1 MVDSNTVRYHLRWV
15 VLLARLPA
23 EPSRHRVAVWREL
36 RRLGAVAIG
45 QSVWTLPDH
54 PAATDGLQRVA
65 GLVARGGGE
74 LTLLDADGRDQ
85 ASRDRLR
92 RLYVEAR
99 AAEWTEFR
107 AECARYLAEI
117 DKEIGKGKL
126 TVAELEEEEQSMERL
141 RRWHRELRARDVLAT
156 PAAHAADQDL
166 KDCAAKLEYYTT
178 SVFQA
183 LNEG

>member
-1 MVDSNTVRYHLRWV
+1 MRWV
-15 VLLARLPA
+15 VLLARVPA

-45 QSVWTLPDH
+45 QSVWALPDH
-54 PAATDGLQRVA
+54 PAATSGLGRIA
-65 GLVARGGGE
+65 ELVDRGDGE
-74 LTLLDADGRDQ
+74 LTVLEATGRE
-85 ASRDRLR
+85 RLE

-117 DKEIGKGKL
+117 DKEVGKGKL
-126 TVAELEEEEQSMERL
+126 IVAELEEEEQSMERL
-141 RRWHRELRARDVLAT
+141 RRWHRELRTRDVLAT

-166 KDCAAKLEYYTT
+166 KACAAKLEDYTT
-178 SVFQA
+178 QVFQA

>member
-1 MVDSNTVRYHLRWV
+1 MRWV
-15 VLLARLPA
+15 VLLARVPA
-23 EPSRHRVAVWREL
+23 EPSRHRVAIWREL

-45 QSVWTLPDH
+45 QSVWALPDH
-54 PAATDGLQRVA
+54 PAATNGLGRIAELVDRGDGD
-65 GLVARGGGE
+65 
-74 LTLLDADGRDQ
+74 LTMLDAAGRDQ
-85 ASRDRLR
+85 ASRERLE

-107 AECARYLAEI
+107 AECAHYLAEI

-126 TVAELEEEEQSMERL
+126 IVAELEEEEQSMERL

-166 KDCAAKLEYYTT
+166 KACAAKLEDYTT
-178 SVFQA
+178 RVFQA

>member
-1 MVDSNTVRYHLRWV
+1 MRWV
-15 VLLARLPA
+15 VLLARVPA
-23 EPSRHRVAVWREL
+23 EPSRHRVAIWREL

-45 QSVWTLPDH
+45 QSVWALPDH
-54 PAATDGLQRVA
+54 PAATNGLGRIA
-65 GLVARGGGE
+65 ELVDRGDGE
-74 LTLLDADGRDQ
+74 LKLRNAADHDQ
-85 ASRDRLR
+85 ASRERLE

-107 AECARYLAEI
+107 AECAHYLAEI

-126 TVAELEEEEQSMERL
+126 IVAELEEEEQSMERL

-166 KDCAAKLEYYTT
+166 KACAAKLEDYTT
-178 SVFQA
+178 RVFQA

>member
-1 MVDSNTVRYHLRWV
+1 MRWV
-15 VLLARLPA
+15 VLLARVPA
-23 EPSRHRVAVWREL
+23 EPSRHRVAIWREL

-45 QSVWTLPDH
+45 QSVWALPDH
-54 PAATDGLQRVA
+54 PAATNGLGRIAELVDRGDGD
-65 GLVARGGGE
+65 
-74 LTLLDADGRDQ
+74 LTMLDAAGRDQ
-85 ASRDRLR
+85 ASRERLE

-117 DKEIGKGKL
+117 DKEVGKGKL

-141 RRWHRELRARDVLAT
+141 RRWHRELRTRDVLAT
-156 PAAHAADQDL
+156 APAHAADQDL
-166 KDCAAKLEYYTT
+166 KACAAKLEDYTT
-178 SVFQA
+178 RVFQA

>member
-1 MVDSNTVRYHLRWV
+1 MRWV
-15 VLLARLPA
+15 VLLARVPA
-23 EPSRHRVAVWREL
+23 EPSRHRVAIWREL

-45 QSVWTLPDH
+45 QSVWALPDH
-54 PAATDGLQRVA
+54 PAATNGLGRIVE
-65 GLVARGGGE
+65 LVDRGDGE
-74 LTLLDADGRDQ
+74 LTMLDAAGRDQ
-85 ASRDRLR
+85 ASRERLE

-99 AAEWTEFR
+99 AVEWTEFR

-126 TVAELEEEEQSMERL
+126 IVAELEEEEQSMERL

-156 PAAHAADQDL
+156 PAAHAAGQDL
-166 KDCAAKLEYYTT
+166 TACAAKLEDYTT
-178 SVFQA
+178 RVIQA

>member
-1 MVDSNTVRYHLRWV
+1 MRWV
-15 VLLARLPA
+15 VLLARVPA
-23 EPSRHRVAVWREL
+23 EPSRHRVAIWREL

-45 QSVWTLPDH
+45 QSVWALPDH
-54 PAATDGLQRVA
+54 PTAATGLHRIA
-65 GLVARGGGE
+65 ELVARGGGE
-74 LTLLDADGRDQ
+74 LTVLEAAGRDQ
-85 ASRDRLR
+85 ASRERLQ
-92 RLYVEAR
+92 RLNGEAR
-99 AAEWTEFR
+99 TAEWTEFR

-141 RRWHRELRARDVLAT
+141 RRWHRELRTRDVLAT

-166 KDCAAKLEYYTT
+166 RACAAKLEDYTT
-178 SVFQA
+178 RVFHA

>member
-1 MVDSNTVRYHLRWV
+1 VRWI
-15 VLLARLPA
+15 VLLARVPA
-23 EPSRHRVAVWREL
+23 DPSRHRVAVWREL

-45 QSVWTLPDH
+45 QSVWALPDQ
-54 PAATDGLQRVA
+54 PAATAGLDRIA
-65 GLVARGGGE
+65 GLVARGDGE
-74 LTLLDADGRDQ
+74 LTVLEAAGRDQ
-85 ASRDRLR
+85 ASRDRLER
-92 RLYVEAR
+92 RYVEAR
-99 AAEWTEFR
+99 ADEWAEFR

-156 PAAHAADQDL
+156 PAARAADQDL
-166 KDCAAKLEYYTT
+166 KACAAKLEDYTT
-178 SVFQA
+178 RVFQA

>member
-1 MVDSNTVRYHLRWV
+1 MRWV
-15 VLLARLPA
+15 VLLARVPA
-23 EPSRHRVAVWREL
+23 EPSRHRVAIWREL

-45 QSVWTLPDH
+45 QSVWALPDH
-54 PAATDGLQRVA
+54 PAATNGLGRIA
-65 GLVARGGGE
+65 ELVDRGDGE
-74 LTLLDADGRDQ
+74 LTMLDAAGRDQ
-85 ASRDRLR
+85 ASRERLE

-107 AECARYLAEI
+107 AECAHYLAEI

-126 TVAELEEEEQSMERL
+126 IVAELEEEEQSMERL

-166 KDCAAKLEYYTT
+166 KACAAKLEDYTT
-178 SVFQA
+178 RVFQA

>member
-1 MVDSNTVRYHLRWV
+1 MGNGMRWM
-15 VLLARLPA
+15 VLLARVPA

-45 QSVWTLPDH
+45 QSVWALPDH
-54 PAATDGLQRVA
+54 PVATSGLGRIA
-65 GLVARGGGE
+65 ELVTRGGGE
-74 LTLLDADGRDQ
+74 LTVLEAAGRDQ
-85 ASRDRLR
+85 ASRDRLE
-92 RLYVEAR
+92 RLYVQAR
-99 AAEWTEFR
+99 ADEWTEFR
-107 AECARYLAEI
+107 AECARYLAEL

-156 PAAHAADQDL
+156 PAAHAADRDL
-166 KDCAAKLEYYTT
+166 RACAAKLEDYTT
-178 SVFQA
+178 RVFEA

>member
-1 MVDSNTVRYHLRWV
+1 MDGMRWV
-15 VLLARLPA
+15 VLLARVPA
-23 EPSRHRVAVWREL
+23 EPSRHRVAIWREL

-45 QSVWTLPDH
+45 QSVWALPDR
-54 PAATDGLQRVA
+54 PAATSGLDRIA
-65 GLVARGGGE
+65 ELVARGSGE
-74 LTLLDADGRDQ
+74 LTLLEAVGRDQ
-85 ASRDRLR
+85 PSRERLE

-166 KDCAAKLEYYTT
+166 KACAAKLEDYTT
-178 SVFQA
+178 RVFQA

>member
-1 MVDSNTVRYHLRWV
+1 MTDTADAGRRWV
-15 VLLARLPA
+15 VLLARVPA

-45 QSVWTLPDH
+45 QSVWALPDH
-54 PAATDGLQRVA
+54 PAATGGLDRIA
-65 GLVARGGGE
+65 ELVARGDGE
-74 LTLLDADGRDQ
+74 LTVLEAAGRDQ
-85 ASRDRLR
+85 ASRERLE

-99 AAEWTEFR
+99 AAEWIEFR

-166 KDCAAKLEYYTT
+166 KACAAKLEDYTT
-178 SVFQA
+178 RVFQA

>member
-1 MVDSNTVRYHLRWV
+1 MRWV
-15 VLLARLPA
+15 VVLARVPA

-45 QSVWTLPDH
+45 QSVWALPDR
-54 PAATDGLQRVA
+54 PAATA
-65 GLVARGGGE
+65 GLARIAELVDRSGGE
-74 LTLLDADGRDQ
+74 LTVLEAAGRDQ
-85 ASRDRLR
+85 PSRDRLA
-92 RLYVEAR
+92 RLYVKAR

-141 RRWHRELRARDVLAT
+141 RRWHRELRARDVLVI
-156 PAAHAADQDL
+156 PAAHAAGQDL
-166 KDCAAKLEYYTT
+166 KACAAKLEDYT
-178 SVFQA
+178 SRVFQA

>member
-1 MVDSNTVRYHLRWV
+1 MRWV
-15 VLLARLPA
+15 VLLARVPA
-23 EPSRHRVAVWREL
+23 EPSRHRVAIWREL

-45 QSVWTLPDH
+45 QSVWALPDH
-54 PAATDGLQRVA
+54 PAATNGLGRIAELVDRGDGD
-65 GLVARGGGE
+65 
-74 LTLLDADGRDQ
+74 LTMLDAAGRDQ
-85 ASRDRLR
+85 ASSERLE

-141 RRWHRELRARDVLAT
+141 RRWHRELRTRDALAT
-156 PAAHAADQDL
+156 SAAHAADQDL
-166 KDCAAKLEYYTT
+166 KACAAKLEDYTT
-178 SVFQA
+178 RVFQA

>member
-1 MVDSNTVRYHLRWV
+1 MEGAGMRWV
-15 VLLARLPA
+15 VLLARVPA

-45 QSVWTLPDH
+45 QSVWALPDH
-54 PAATDGLQRVA
+54 RAATSGLGRIA
-65 GLVARGGGE
+65 ELVARGAGE
-74 LTLLDADGRDQ
+74 LTVLDAAGRDQ
-85 ASRDRLR
+85 PSRDRLE

-99 AAEWTEFR
+99 AAEWSEFR
-107 AECARYLAEI
+107 AECARYLVEI

-141 RRWHRELRARDVLAT
+141 RRWHRELRARDVLVT

-166 KDCAAKLEYYTT
+166 KACAAKLEDYTT
-178 SVFQA
+178 RVFEA

>member
-1 MVDSNTVRYHLRWV
+1 MRWV
-15 VLLARLPA
+15 VLLARVPA
-23 EPSRHRVAVWREL
+23 EPSRHRVAIWREL

-45 QSVWTLPDH
+45 QSVWALPDH
-54 PAATDGLQRVA
+54 PAATNGLGRIAELVDRGDGD
-65 GLVARGGGE
+65 
-74 LTLLDADGRDQ
+74 LTMLNAAGRDQ
-85 ASRDRLR
+85 ASRERLD

-107 AECARYLAEI
+107 AECAHYLAEI

-126 TVAELEEEEQSMERL
+126 IVAELEEEEQSMERL

-166 KDCAAKLEYYTT
+166 KACAAKLEDYTT
-178 SVFQA
+178 RVFQA